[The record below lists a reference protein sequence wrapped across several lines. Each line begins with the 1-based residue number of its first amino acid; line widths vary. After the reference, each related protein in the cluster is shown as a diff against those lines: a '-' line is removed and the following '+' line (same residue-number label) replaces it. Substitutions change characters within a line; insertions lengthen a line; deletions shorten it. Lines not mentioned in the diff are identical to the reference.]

1 MADERIES
9 GSAAAPDVEPRNAEA
24 DALLREVETS
34 GALPPGVSADA
45 AVSGVLCTLAMRLSG
60 GEASDFFAAL
70 PQGIRPLLR
79 TCTLHQGITAQLF
92 DRAGFVRK
100 VAHHFGVD
108 DDAAEPLARAVLRA
122 TRARISEGELHGVE
136 GQLPKELKELWTHG

>member
-1 MADERIES
+1 MAEERIE
-9 GSAAAPDVEPRNAEA
+9 GAAGAAPGEERNAEA

-45 AVSGVLCTLAMRLSG
+45 AVSAVLCTLAMRLSG

-70 PQGIRPLLR
+70 PEGIRPLMR
-79 TCTLHQGITAQLF
+79 TCTLHQGISAQLF
-92 DRAGFVRK
+92 DKAGFVRK
-100 VAHHFGVD
+100 VAHHFGVRD
-108 DDAAEPLARAVLRA
+108 EQAEPLARAVLRA
-122 TRARISEGELHGVE
+122 TRTRISEGELHGVE